1 MTITAKNTKAEI
13 LAAYEAL
20 KAQQDA
26 QTITWPLVISTARNV
41 AREAR
46 LLAEDT
52 YKAGALAAQWISR
65 VVDELKKPVLHSA

>member
-1 MTITAKNTKAEI
+1 MTITAKSTKAEI

-20 KAQQDA
+20 KAQQEA
-26 QTITWPLVISTARNV
+26 QTITWPLVISTARTV

-52 YKAGALAAQWISR
+52 YRAGTVAAQWISGI
-65 VVDELKKPVLHSA
+65 VDELKKPVLHSA

>member
-1 MTITAKNTKAEI
+1 MTITTKNTKAEI

-26 QTITWPLVISTARNV
+26 QTITWPLVVSTARTV

-46 LLAEDT
+46 LLAQDA
-52 YKAGALAAQWISR
+52 YQAGTVAAQWISR
-65 VVDELKKPVLHSA
+65 VVDELKKPVLRSA